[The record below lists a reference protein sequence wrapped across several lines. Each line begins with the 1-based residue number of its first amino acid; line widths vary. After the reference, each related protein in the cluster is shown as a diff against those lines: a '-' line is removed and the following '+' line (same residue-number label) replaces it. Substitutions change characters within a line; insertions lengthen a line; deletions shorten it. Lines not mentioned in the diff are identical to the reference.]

1 MGKVK
6 ELNTKVFDLYD
17 QGLTSGKIA
26 QKLKVKKAIVED
38 ILGNANN
45 KGLGSTI
52 EKITEAT
59 GIKAVVEA
67 IVDDCGCKARAEEL
81 NKLFPSRKL
90 ENLSGDD
97 FDYLDAFFSKTVS
110 SVNSVQ
116 QKELVRIYNY
126 VFNAKRA
133 VSNCSPCVANM
144 VRELRQ
150 IYEVAN
156 NQ

>member
-1 MGKVK
+1 M
-6 ELNTKVFDLYD
+6 ENLNVKVFDLYD
-17 QGLTSGKIA
+17 EGFTSGKIA
-26 QKLKVKKAIVED
+26 QKLRIKKTVVED
-38 ILGNANN
+38 ILGNVES

-67 IVDDCGCKARAEEL
+67 ITDECGCKARAEKL

-90 ENLSGDD
+90 EDLLTADY
-97 FDYLDAFFSKTVS
+97 DYLSIFFSNKVM
-110 SVNSVQ
+110 SVNSKQ
-116 QKELVRIYNY
+116 QKELVRIYNH

-150 IYEVAN
+150 IYEAAN
-156 NQ
+156 N

>member
-1 MGKVK
+1 M
-6 ELNTKVFDLYD
+6 ENLNVKVFDLYD
-17 QGLTSGKIA
+17 EGFTSGKIA
-26 QKLKVKKAIVED
+26 QKLRIKKTVVED
-38 ILGNANN
+38 ILGNADS

-67 IVDDCGCKARAEEL
+67 ITDECGCKARAEKL

-90 ENLSGDD
+90 EDLLTADY
-97 FDYLDAFFSKTVS
+97 DYLELFFSSKVM
-110 SVNSVQ
+110 SVNSKQ
-116 QKELVRIYNY
+116 QKDLVRIYNY

-150 IYEVAN
+150 IYEAAN
-156 NQ
+156 D

>member
-1 MGKVK
+1 MGKIK
-6 ELNTKVFDLYD
+6 DLNLQVFDLYD
-17 QGLTSGKIA
+17 SGLSSGKIA
-26 QKLKVKKAIVED
+26 QKLKVKKTVVED
-38 ILGNANN
+38 ILGNAEN

-59 GIKAVVEA
+59 GIKKVVEA
-67 IVDDCGCKARAEEL
+67 ITDDCGCKARAEEL

-90 ENLSGDD
+90 ENLLDSDY
-97 FDYLDAFFSKTVS
+97 DYLDRFFSNPVS

-133 VSNCSPCVANM
+133 ISNCSPCVANM

-150 IYEVAN
+150 VYEVAN